1 MPVRRTLT
9 ILATAA
15 LVAPVAPTAAAVP
28 AGAVEHEHPSQV
40 VLDWQRT
47 AITTIYGPVGATPR
61 TPIPVGMVYLG
72 LTSQAVWEA
81 VQDSTHA
88 PRSSEAAAVAT
99 AAHDVLLAYFP
110 ASSPDLLTALDDS
123 LASVPDGPAETHGA
137 AIGHAVAA
145 ALVADRSDDGRNDT
159 TISYA
164 KPAGPGVW
172 QPTTAPMLAPWLGS
186 VDYLVLD
193 EDLAVDGPDAMT
205 SADYTADFEEVRR
218 YGRAVT
224 AARSDVQT
232 DTARFY
238 NSNAAI
244 QLSEALLDR
253 LGTEPLGLRQSAR
266 LFAEMHVSMAD
277 TIIRAW
283 ELKRD
288 VGFWRPFQAIAGAEN
303 DGNPLTSTEAGWSP
317 LIPNPPYSDYL
328 SGHGSLTAPGA
339 EAIRTELGDD
349 YSLTLHSYITGTDRT
364 YARLSDIE
372 ADALNARI
380 WGGLHFRDAM
390 VDAYDLG
397 HRTAR
402 IVRAALR

>member
-1 MPVRRTLT
+1 MRLAQKTTMPVRRTLML
-9 ILATAA
+9 LATAA
-15 LVAPVAPTAAAVP
+15 LAAPLASTAAAAP
-28 AGAVEHEHPSQV
+28 PGAVGHEHPSQV

-47 AITTIYGPVGATPR
+47 AIRTIYGPVGATPR

-110 ASSPDLLTALDDS
+110 ASAPDLSAELDSSLT
-123 LASVPDGPAETHGA
+123 SVPDGPAETRGT

-145 ALVADRSDDGRNDT
+145 ALVLDRSDDGRNDPT
-159 TISYA
+159 VSYS

-172 QPTTAPMLAPWLGS
+172 QPPATGMLAPWLGS
-186 VDYLVLD
+186 VDYLAL
-193 EDLAVDGPDAMT
+193 ERDLVVDGPDAMT
-205 SADYTADFEEVRR
+205 SADYTADYDEVRR

-224 AARSDVQT
+224 SARSDFQT
-232 DTARFY
+232 ETARFY

-253 LGTEPLGLRQSAR
+253 LAVQPLGLRQSAR
-266 LFAEMHVSMAD
+266 LFATMHVSMAD

-288 VGFWRPFQAIAGAEN
+288 VGFWRPSMAIAGAAD
-303 DGNPLTSTEAGWSP
+303 DGNPATSAEDGWTP

-339 EAIRTELGDD
+339 EAIREELGDD
-349 YSLTLHSYITGTDRT
+349 YSLTLHSYITGTART
-364 YARLSDIE
+364 YAHLSDVE
-372 ADALNARI
+372 AEALNARI
-380 WGGLHFRDAM
+380 RDAM

-402 IVRAALR
+402 IVRH